1 MVIWLKR
8 DSNKAYELYKQTKNE
23 EYMKIIIEN
32 AHRIARKYIAESRKK
47 KGCVYFM
54 DKEDIDYA
62 VDLGITYALKT
73 YDHSKSAFSTHL
85 FRCVSCKIVNLNK
98 VLTTKNKKEKDIDVL
113 SANYEIQEKDGKP
126 QEIIDLIAYDKC
138 LEEYNQE
145 ANYEIKDLINNL
157 TDKNKKIAI
166 LLISGYS
173 MAEISKIIG
182 MSVSSV
188 CYRIKNSLKKE
199 LVREE
204 YLIG

>member
-1 MVIWLKR
+1 ME
-8 DSNKAYELYKQTKNE
+8 SNKAYELYKQTKNE
-23 EYMKIIIEN
+23 EYIKIINDN
-32 AHRIARKYIAESRKK
+32 AHGIARKYINEGRK

-54 DKEDIDYA
+54 DEEDIDYA
-62 VDLGITYALKT
+62 INIGISYALKT
-73 YDHSKSAFSTHL
+73 YDHSKSKFSTHL
-85 FRCVSCKIVNLNK
+85 FRCVTCKIVNLNK
-98 VLTTKNKKEKDIDVL
+98 VLTTKNKREKDIDIL

-126 QEIIDLIAYDKC
+126 QEIIELLTYDKC

-145 ANYEIKDLINNL
+145 SNYEIKDLINNL

-182 MSVSSV
+182 ISVSSV

-199 LVREE
+199 LIREE
-204 YLIG
+204 YLIV

>member
-1 MVIWLKR
+1 ME
-8 DSNKAYELYKQTKNE
+8 SNKAYELYRQTKNE
-23 EYMKIIIEN
+23 EYIKIINDN
-32 AHRIARKYIAESRKK
+32 AHGIARKYINEGRK

-54 DKEDIDYA
+54 DEEDIDYA
-62 VDLGITYALKT
+62 IDLGITYALKT
-73 YDHSKSAFSTHL
+73 YDHSKSKFSTHL
-85 FRCVSCKIVNLNK
+85 FRCVACKIVNLNK
-98 VLTTKNKKEKDIDVL
+98 TLTTKNKKEKDIDIL

-166 LLISGYS
+166 LLMSGYS
-173 MAEISKIIG
+173 LTEISKIIG
-182 MSVSSV
+182 ISVSSV
-188 CYRIKNSLKKE
+188 HYRVNNSLKKE

-204 YLIG
+204 FLIG

>member
-1 MVIWLKR
+1 ME
-8 DSNKAYELYKQTKNE
+8 SNKAYELYKQTKNE

-32 AHRIARKYIAESRKK
+32 AHGIARKYINEGRK

-54 DKEDIDYA
+54 DEEDTDYA
-62 VDLGITYALKT
+62 INLGVTYALKT

-85 FRCVSCKIVNLNK
+85 FRCVACKIVNLNK
-98 VLTTKNKKEKDIDVL
+98 TLTTKNKKEKDIDIL

-126 QEIIDLIAYDKC
+126 QEIIDLFTYDKC
-138 LEEYNQE
+138 YEEYNQE
-145 ANYEIKDLINNL
+145 SNFEIKDLINNL

-188 CYRIKNSLKKE
+188 CYRINNSLQKE

-204 YLIG
+204 YLVG

>member
-1 MVIWLKR
+1 MKR

-23 EYMKIIIEN
+23 EYIKIISNN
-32 AHRIARKYIAESRKK
+32 AHGIARKYINEGRK

-54 DKEDIDYA
+54 DEEDIDYA

-85 FRCVSCKIVNLNK
+85 FRCVACKIVNINK
-98 VLTTKNKKEKDIDVL
+98 TLTTKNKKEKDIDIL

-138 LEEYNQE
+138 FEEYNQE
-145 ANYEIKDLINNL
+145 VNYEIKDLINNL

-166 LLISGYS
+166 LLISGY
-173 MAEISKIIG
+173 
-182 MSVSSV
+182 
-188 CYRIKNSLKKE
+188 
-199 LVREE
+199 
-204 YLIG
+204 

>member
-1 MVIWLKR
+1 ME
-8 DSNKAYELYKQTKNE
+8 SNKAYELYKQTKNE
-23 EYMKIIIEN
+23 EYMKTIIEN
-32 AHRIARKYIAESRKK
+32 AHRIAVKYIAENRKK

-54 DKEDIDYA
+54 DEEDIDYA

-85 FRCVSCKIVNLNK
+85 FRCVACKIVNINK
-98 VLTTKNKKEKDIDVL
+98 VLTTKNKREKDIDIL
-113 SANYEIQEKDGKP
+113 S
-126 QEIIDLIAYDKC
+126 
-138 LEEYNQE
+138 

-199 LVREE
+199 LLREG
-204 YLIG
+204 YLVV

>member
-1 MVIWLKR
+1 MKR

-32 AHRIARKYIAESRKK
+32 AHRIAKKYINENRKK

-54 DKEDIDYA
+54 NEEDIDYA
-62 VDLGITYALKT
+62 VDLGIAYALKT

-85 FRCVSCKIVNLNK
+85 FRCVACKIVNINK
-98 VLTTKNKKEKDIDVL
+98 TLTTKNKKEKDIDIL
-113 SANYEIQEKDGKP
+113 SANYEIQEKDGKS
-126 QEIIDLIAYDKC
+126 QEIIDLFTYDKC

-145 ANYEIKDLINNL
+145 VNYEIKDLINNL

-188 CYRIKNSLKKE
+188 CYKMKKE
-199 LVREE
+199 KIIDFHKNDFTVLQ
-204 YLIG
+204 